1 MRILSVRFLN
11 LNALV
16 GEWAIDLT
24 DEALTREGLFAI
36 TGPTGAGK
44 TTILDAIC
52 LALYG
57 RTPRLSK
64 VNKSGNEIMSRQAGE
79 CFAEVVFEAR
89 GRRYRCHWQQHRAR
103 RRAQGELQQQKHEIA
118 ILDEGDGGER
128 GRILTEKGKTVEAQI
143 AEITGLDF
151 DRFTRSAMLAQGA
164 FAAFLNADDR
174 ERAAIL
180 EELTHTGIYGEI
192 STAVYQRQSD
202 EAQKLAALRAAV
214 SAMEVLDE
222 AALLALAQ
230 ALKDGEAALD
240 KLIEEH
246 KAASRAEAWR
256 RLIDGLRRELADL
269 AAEKA
274 SLATEAALFEPSRER
289 LRRAEKAAALET
301 AFARMSAWRARKAKD
316 EASRQE
322 VEARLPQLVD
332 RLAAAET
339 EGVRAD
345 GRLAQVRTDEG
356 AAMALIKAARALD
369 QQVATW
375 RVEVASQRREVDTV
389 SREIAGARREAQA
402 AKGRVAAMAARLAA
416 VDEFL
421 AQNARDETLAGEL
434 TGLLARLGELTA
446 REQARDEAAAARNR
460 AGEALK
466 RAEEDERKAQAASL
480 ARERALQQAE
490 AALAKKERA
499 LTAFLD
505 GQTLRCL
512 RTDRDA
518 RLREMALCQRIAD
531 LEAERSQLED
541 GRACPLCG
549 ATEHPFAEGNVPK
562 VSEVAEQVAA
572 LDARIERVEAM
583 QQDAESQARA
593 AQAARE
599 AFAAA
604 RAAQEKS
611 ALTRQGAQTAQAEAL
626 ARLAQ
631 AESELT
637 RRREAI
643 ALALEPWLSGVCRQA
658 DLGALVDSLRVRA
671 RAWASK
677 VDERATCARQLGELQ
692 GEEARLGAIV
702 AMREE
707 ALRAA
712 GEKLATVTSSLQARE
727 RERFE
732 LYGRRDPDEEERQW
746 QARMRQAEADSRQ
759 ALETRASCARQLE
772 SAEAEIALLRRQI
785 DEAGQEITA
794 QSARLTTELAA
805 HGFADE
811 GDWQN
816 ARMTA
821 DERADLSRQE
831 KALCERA
838 ALNEARGREKEA
850 RLVEEEA
857 QALSDCD
864 LEELS
869 ASVARLESAVATGR
883 GEVAIL
889 RERLNA
895 DKAARAA
902 LGERQK
908 AVEAQQNEWRRWN
921 DLCELIGSASGD
933 KFRTFAQGLT
943 FDLVLGHANV
953 ELARLTDRYL
963 LQRLDADSLAI
974 GVIDNYQAGVVR
986 TAKNLS
992 GGESFIVSLA
1002 LALGLSRMASRN
1014 VRVDSL
1020 FLDEGFGALDE
1031 AALDIALT
1039 ALLGLRHEGKLIGVI
1054 SHVAALK
1061 ERVSAQIRVT
1071 PLSGGKSRLVGP
1083 GCRAILP
1090 SR

>member
-79 CFAEVVFEAR
+79 CFAEVEFEAR

-118 ILDEGDGGER
+118 ILDEGEK
-128 GRILTEKGKTVEAQI
+128 GRLLTEKGKTVESLV
-143 AEITGLDF
+143 AEIAGLDF

-192 STAVYQRQSD
+192 STTVFRRQSD
-202 EAQKLAALRAAV
+202 EAQKLAGLRAAM
-214 SAMEVLDE
+214 SALEVLDE
-222 AALLALAQ
+222 AALAALKES
-230 ALKDGEAALD
+230 LKDGEAAQV
-240 KLIEEH
+240 KLAEEH
-246 KAASRAEAWR
+246 KAALRAEAWR
-256 RLIDGLRRELADL
+256 RLIDGLRQEVADL

-274 SLATEAALFEPSRER
+274 SLASERAIFEPARNK
-289 LRRAEKAAALET
+289 LRRAEKAAALEGM
-301 AFARMSAWRARKAKD
+301 FARIAAGRARRTKD
-316 EASRQE
+316 ASSLKE

-332 RLAAAET
+332 RLATAAAEG
-339 EGVRAD
+339 ERVDERLASVRA
-345 GRLAQVRTDEG
+345 AEVE
-356 AAMALIKAARALD
+356 AMARIKAMRALD

-375 RVEVASQRREVDTV
+375 REEVAGQQREVDVRT
-389 SREIAGARREAQA
+389 REIARARAEAEA
-402 AKGRVAAMAARLAA
+402 ATGRVAAMATRLAA
-416 VDEFL
+416 VEAFL
-421 AQNARDETLAGEL
+421 SQNARDEALAGEL
-434 TGLLARLGELTA
+434 AALEARLGELTA
-446 REQARDEAAAARNR
+446 REQAQGEAAAACSRAEEALRR
-460 AGEALK
+460 AGEVEEKA
-466 RAEEDERKAQAASL
+466 RAESLSREQAL
-480 ARERALQQAE
+480 RQAG
-490 AALAKKERA
+490 AALVESERA
-499 LTAFLD
+499 LTSFLD

-512 RTDRDA
+512 RTERDA
-518 RLREMALCQRIAD
+518 RLREMALCRRIAD
-531 LEAERSQLED
+531 LEAERAQLED

-549 ATEHPFAEGNVPK
+549 STVHPFAEGNVPALSA
-562 VSEVAEQVAA
+562 VTAAVAA
-572 LDARIERVEAM
+572 LDKRIDRAEAM
-583 QQDAESQARA
+583 QQEAESLARAVQAAREASVA

-599 AFAAA
+599 
-604 RAAQEKS
+604 KS
-611 ALTRQGAQTAQAEAL
+611 ALTMQSAQAARAEAQ
-626 ARLAQ
+626 ARLTRAN
-631 AESELT
+631 SELT
-637 RRREAI
+637 QRRDAI
-643 ALALEPWLSGVCRQA
+643 ALALEPWLSGVSRQA
-658 DLGALVDSLRVRA
+658 DFGALITSLRTRA
-671 RAWASK
+671 KAWSAR
-677 VDERATCARQLGELQ
+677 VDERASCARQLSELQ
-692 GEEARLGAIV
+692 EEAARLQAI
-702 AMREE
+702 AATREE
-707 ALRAA
+707 ALRVVT
-712 GEKLATVTSSLQARE
+712 GKLAGVAAALQARE

-732 LYGRRDPDEEERQW
+732 LYGRRDPDEEERHF
-746 QARMRQAEADSRQ
+746 QARTRQAEADSRQ
-759 ALETRASCARQLE
+759 ALEARAACARQLE
-772 SAEAEIALLRRQI
+772 SAQAEVALLRRQI
-785 DEAGQEITA
+785 DEAGQEITEE
-794 QSARLTTELAA
+794 SARFASELAA

-811 GDWQN
+811 SDWQN

-821 DERADLSRQE
+821 DEQASLSRQE
-831 KALCERA
+831 KAIAERE
-838 ALNEARGREKEA
+838 ALNEARRREKEA
-850 RLVEEEA
+850 RLAEEEA
-857 QALSDCD
+857 LALSDED
-864 LEELS
+864 IDALS
-869 ASVARLESAVATGR
+869 ERAARLEAALSAER
-883 GEVAIL
+883 DRIAIL

-895 DKAARAA
+895 DRAARSAM
-902 LGERQK
+902 GERQK
-908 AVEAQQNEWRRWN
+908 AIEAQEREWRRWN
-921 DLCELIGSASGD
+921 DLCALIGSASGD

-974 GVIDNYQAGVVR
+974 GVIDNYQAGLVR

-1031 AALDIALT
+1031 AALDMALS
-1039 ALLGLRHEGKLIGVI
+1039 ALLGLRNEGKLIGVI

-1061 ERVSAQIRVT
+1061 ERVSAQIRVS
-1071 PLSGGKSRLVGP
+1071 PLSGGRSRLSGP
-1083 GCRAILP
+1083 GCLAICP
-1090 SR
+1090 PR